1 MQVSAS
7 AHTSLALA
15 PPPGFT
21 QLYAEHYDFLWRC
34 AMRLGTPPADL
45 EDVVQECFVIALRR
59 FHDFDP
65 SGRARSSTW
74 LFGILRNVQRNHARA
89 TRRRHA
95 RLELLAQTSTQEQGP
110 SRTAEAS
117 LAGRLLDDFLAT
129 LDDDKRAAFVLAEIE
144 GMTGPELAEAL
155 EINQNTATSRVR
167 AARQA
172 FARYFDEAKP
182 RSLVEAEVERLA
194 GVRAPRAVRRR
205 GLPIIA
211 ALAGTE
217 SLRSAGVSA
226 SAGGLASKLSNSIA
240 ALMFGSSVVASV
252 AIVASGR
259 PEPASE
265 PAAVVASAVP
275 AVDLEPSSKSTAI
288 ATPLDEQEPEPIEPA
303 VQQSNEPT
311 TEPAPRVQRPKQ
323 TALQVIADA
332 RTALQDGDPARALAV
347 LEHQRFPAKFEG
359 RRIALEVAALCRL
372 DRQADAES
380 RARSWRSA
388 NANDPIAAELIGVCW
403 SE

>member
-7 AHTSLALA
+7 AHTSLDLA

-59 FHDFDP
+59 FGDFDP
-65 SGRARSSTW
+65 RGRARSSTW

-110 SRTAEAS
+110 SRSAEAS

-155 EINQNTATSRVR
+155 EINQNTASSRVR

-172 FARYFDEAKP
+172 FARYFDEPKP

-194 GVRAPRAVRRR
+194 DVRAPRTVRRR

-217 SLRSAGVSA
+217 SLRSAGA
-226 SAGGLASKLSNSIA
+226 SVGGIASKLSNSIA
-240 ALMFGSSVVASV
+240 AMIFGSSVVASV

-265 PAAVVASAVP
+265 PAPVVASAEP
-275 AVDLEPSSKSTAI
+275 RTPSSKSTPI
-288 ATPLDEQEPEPIEPA
+288 ATPIDEQAPIEPA
-303 VQQSNEPT
+303 AEQPIEPA
-311 TEPAPRVQRPKQ
+311 TESAPRVQRPKR
-323 TALQVIADA
+323 TALQVIASA
-332 RTALQDGDPARALAV
+332 RTALQDGDPARALAL

-359 RRIALEVAALCRL
+359 HRVALEVAALCQL
-372 DRQADAES
+372 DRQADAEA
-380 RARSWRSA
+380 RARTWRSA
-388 NANDPIAAELIGVCW
+388 HTDDPIAAELIDICW